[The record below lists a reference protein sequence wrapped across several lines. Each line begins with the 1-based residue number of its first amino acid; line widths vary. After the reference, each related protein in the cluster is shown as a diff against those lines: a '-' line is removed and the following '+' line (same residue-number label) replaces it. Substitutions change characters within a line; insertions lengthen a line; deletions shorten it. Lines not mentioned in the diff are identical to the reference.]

1 MRFKESIRFKYG
13 TLNRGDACL
22 VNSIEAVYLGSYAD
36 SMWVHLFL
44 VENWDGSDTIIQI
57 VDLGKVTTSNNKAPE
72 LEGQMT
78 LV

>member
-22 VNSIEAVYLGSYAD
+22 VNSVEAVYLGSFAD
-36 SMWVHLFL
+36 NKWVHLFL
-44 VENWDGSDTIIQI
+44 VENWDGSDSIVQI
-57 VDLGKVTTSNNKAPE
+57 ADLNRVTTSNSKAPE
-72 LEGQMT
+72 LEGQMM